1 MILKN
6 NYLEVEIS
14 EFGASIISI
23 KTPDRHGKIVDVV
36 LGYDDIEKY
45 KRQTKYIGATVGR
58 CCNRIKNGLIEID
71 GTKYQLNCNDS
82 KNHLHGGDIGFDK
95 KIWNSK
101 EIENG
106 VELTYIS
113 KDGEEN
119 YPGQLDA
126 KVTYTLKENSLVI
139 NYKATTNKTTIC
151 NLTNHT
157 YFNLNGYGNI
167 LQHQVQI
174 LADYFTENNQESIPT
189 GKIIPVENTP
199 MDFRNP
205 QYIEK
210 DINNE
215 YYQIKYAKGF
225 DNNWVLNN
233 YNGEIRKIATA
244 YSELS
249 GIELEVSTDL
259 PGIQFYSGN
268 FLDGAENGKNNIP
281 IKNHSGFCL
290 ECQYFPD
297 AFNHKNFPQP
307 ILRVGEVYNK
317 TIEYKFNVKPQFL

>member
-23 KTPDRHGKIVDVV
+23 KAPDRHGKIVDVV

-71 GTKYQLNCNDS
+71 GTKYQLNCNDG

-106 VELTYIS
+106 VELNYIS
-113 KDGEEN
+113 EDGEEN
-119 YPGQLDA
+119 YPGQLDV

-259 PGIQFYSGN
+259 PGLQFYSGN

-307 ILRVGEVYNK
+307 VLKKGEVYNK

>member
-58 CCNRIKNGLIEID
+58 CCNRIKNGLIKID

-113 KDGEEN
+113 EDGEEN

-307 ILRVGEVYNK
+307 VLRVGEVYNK

>member
-58 CCNRIKNGLIEID
+58 CCNRIKNGLIDID

-113 KDGEEN
+113 EDGEEN

-189 GKIIPVENTP
+189 GNIIPVENTP

-215 YYQIKYAKGF
+215 YYQIQYAKGF

-259 PGIQFYSGN
+259 PGLQFYSGN

-307 ILRVGEVYNK
+307 VLRVGEVYNK

>member
-106 VELTYIS
+106 VELNYIS
-113 KDGEEN
+113 EDGEEN
-119 YPGQLDA
+119 YPGQLDV

-259 PGIQFYSGN
+259 PGLQFYSGN

-307 ILRVGEVYNK
+307 VLRVGEVYNK

>member
-1 MILKN
+1 M
-6 NYLEVEIS
+6 
-14 EFGASIISI
+14 
-23 KTPDRHGKIVDVV
+23 
-36 LGYDDIEKY
+36 
-45 KRQTKYIGATVGR
+45 
-58 CCNRIKNGLIEID
+58 
-71 GTKYQLNCNDS
+71 
-82 KNHLHGGDIGFDK
+82 
-95 KIWNSK
+95 
-101 EIENG
+101 
-106 VELTYIS
+106 
-113 KDGEEN
+113 
-119 YPGQLDA
+119 
-126 KVTYTLKENSLVI
+126 
-139 NYKATTNKTTIC
+139 
-151 NLTNHT
+151 
-157 YFNLNGYGNI
+157 
-167 LQHQVQI
+167 QHQVQI

-259 PGIQFYSGN
+259 PGLQFYSGN

-281 IKNHSGFCL
+281 IKNHSGLCL

-297 AFNHKNFPQP
+297 ASHHKNFPQP
-307 ILRVGEVYNK
+307 VLRVGEVYNK

>member
-106 VELTYIS
+106 VELNYIS
-113 KDGEEN
+113 EDGEEN
-119 YPGQLDA
+119 YPGQLDV
-126 KVTYTLKENSLVI
+126 KVIYTLKENSLVI

-215 YYQIKYAKGF
+215 YYQIQYAKGF

-244 YSELS
+244 YSKLS

-307 ILRVGEVYNK
+307 VLRVGEVYNK

>member
-106 VELTYIS
+106 VELNYIS
-113 KDGEEN
+113 EDGEEN
-119 YPGQLDA
+119 YPGQLDV

-215 YYQIKYAKGF
+215 YYQIQYAKGF

-244 YSELS
+244 YSKLS
-249 GIELEVSTDL
+249 GIELVVSTDL
-259 PGIQFYSGN
+259 PGLQFYSGN

-307 ILRVGEVYNK
+307 VLRVGEVYNK

>member
-23 KTPDRHGKIVDVV
+23 KTPDRYGKIVDVV

-58 CCNRIKNGLIEID
+58 CCNRIKNGLIDID

-113 KDGEEN
+113 EDGEEN

-259 PGIQFYSGN
+259 PGLQFYSGN

-290 ECQYFPD
+290 ECQYFPN
-297 AFNHKNFPQP
+297 AFANDNFEKP
-307 ILRVGEVYNK
+307 ILKSDELYNK
-317 TIEYKFNVKPQFL
+317 NIIYKFNIK

>member
-36 LGYDDIEKY
+36 LGYDYIEKY

-106 VELTYIS
+106 VELNYIS
-113 KDGEEN
+113 EDGEEN
-119 YPGQLDA
+119 YPGQLDV

-259 PGIQFYSGN
+259 PGLQFYSGN

-281 IKNHSGFCL
+281 IKNHSGLCL

-297 AFNHKNFPQP
+297 ASHHKNFPQP
-307 ILRVGEVYNK
+307 VLRVGEVYNK
-317 TIEYKFNVKPQFL
+317 TIEYKFNVKHQSL

>member
-6 NYLEVEIS
+6 DYLEVEIS

-23 KTPDRHGKIVDVV
+23 KTPNKNGEIVDIV

-45 KRQTKYIGATVGR
+45 KRQTKYIGTTVGR
-58 CCNRIKNGLIEID
+58 CCNRIKDGLIEID
-71 GTKYQLNCNDS
+71 GTKYQLNCNDG
-82 KNHLHGGDIGFDK
+82 KNHLHGGNIGFDK

-106 VELTYIS
+106 VELNYIS
-113 KDGEEN
+113 EDGEEN
-119 YPGQLDA
+119 YPGQLDV
-126 KVTYTLKENSLVI
+126 KVTYTLKDNSLII
-139 NYKATTNKTTIC
+139 NYKATTNKTTVC

-167 LQHQVQI
+167 LQHQIQI

-215 YYQIKYAKGF
+215 YYQIQYAKGF

-249 GIELEVSTDL
+249 GIALEVSTDL
-259 PGIQFYSGN
+259 PGLQFYSGN
-268 FLDGAENGKNNIP
+268 FLDGAENGKNNVP

-290 ECQYFPD
+290 ECQYFPN
-297 AFNHKNFPQP
+297 AFANDNFEKP
-307 ILRVGEVYNK
+307 ILKSDELYNK
-317 TIEYKFNVKPQFL
+317 NIIYKFNIK

>member
-6 NYLEVEIS
+6 DYLEVEIS
-14 EFGASIISI
+14 EIGASIISI
-23 KTPDRHGKIVDVV
+23 KTPNNKGEVVDVV

-71 GTKYQLNCNDS
+71 GTTYQLNCNDG
-82 KNHLHGGDIGFDK
+82 KNHLHGGNIGFDK

-101 EIENG
+101 AIENG
-106 VELTYIS
+106 VELNYIS

-119 YPGQLDA
+119 YPGQLDV
-126 KVTYTLKENSLVI
+126 KVTYILKDNFLII
-139 NYKATTNKTTIC
+139 NHKATTNKTTLC
-151 NLTNHT
+151 SLTNHT

-259 PGIQFYSGN
+259 PGLQFYSGN

-297 AFNHKNFPQP
+297 ALHHKNFPQA
-307 ILRVGEVYNK
+307 ILKSGEVYNK

>member
-23 KTPDRHGKIVDVV
+23 KTPNNKGEVVDVV

-58 CCNRIKNGLIEID
+58 CCNRIKDGLIKID
-71 GTKYQLNCNDS
+71 GTKYQLNCNDG

-106 VELTYIS
+106 VELNYIS
-113 KDGEEN
+113 EDGEEN
-119 YPGQLDA
+119 YPGQL
-126 KVTYTLKENSLVI
+126 KINVTYTLKDNSLII
-139 NYKATTNKTTIC
+139 NYKATTNKTTVC

-215 YYQIKYAKGF
+215 YYQIQYAKGF

-233 YNGEIRKIATA
+233 YNGEIRKVAKA

-259 PGIQFYSGN
+259 PGLQFYSGN

-281 IKNHSGFCL
+281 IKNHSGFCM
-290 ECQYFPD
+290 ECQYFPN
-297 AFNHKNFPQP
+297 AFANDNFEKP
-307 ILRVGEVYNK
+307 ILKSDELYNK
-317 TIEYKFNVKPQFL
+317 NIIYKFNIK

>member
-23 KTPDRHGKIVDVV
+23 KTPDKNGKIVDVV

-45 KRQTKYIGATVGR
+45 KKQTKYIGATVGR

-71 GTKYQLNCNDS
+71 GTKYQLNCNDG

-113 KDGEEN
+113 EDGEEN
-119 YPGQLDA
+119 YPGQLDV
-126 KVTYTLKENSLVI
+126 KVIYTLKENSLVI

-307 ILRVGEVYNK
+307 VLKKGEVYNK
-317 TIEYKFNVKPQFL
+317 TIEYKFNVKHQSL

>member
-23 KTPDRHGKIVDVV
+23 KTPNKNGEIVDIV

-45 KRQTKYIGATVGR
+45 KRQTKYIGTTVGR
-58 CCNRIKNGLIEID
+58 CCNRIKDGLIEID
-71 GTKYQLNCNDS
+71 GTKYQLNCNDG
-82 KNHLHGGDIGFDK
+82 KNHLHGGNIGFDK

-106 VELTYIS
+106 VELNYIS
-113 KDGEEN
+113 EDGEEN
-119 YPGQLDA
+119 YPGQLDV
-126 KVTYTLKENSLVI
+126 KVTYTLKDNSLII
-139 NYKATTNKTTIC
+139 NYKATTNKTTVC

-215 YYQIKYAKGF
+215 YYQIQYAKGF

-233 YNGEIRKIATA
+233 YNGEIRKVATA

-259 PGIQFYSGN
+259 PGLQFYSGN

-290 ECQYFPD
+290 ECQYFPN
-297 AFNHKNFPQP
+297 AFANDNFEKP
-307 ILRVGEVYNK
+307 ILKSSKQYNK
-317 TIEYKFNVKPQFL
+317 SIIYKFNIR

>member
-58 CCNRIKNGLIEID
+58 CCNRIKNGLIDID

-113 KDGEEN
+113 EDGEEN

-189 GKIIPVENTP
+189 GNIIPVENTP

-307 ILRVGEVYNK
+307 VLRVGEVYNK
-317 TIEYKFNVKPQFL
+317 TIEYKFNVKHQSL

>member
-71 GTKYQLNCNDS
+71 GTQYQLNCNDG
-82 KNHLHGGDIGFDK
+82 KNHLHGGNIGFDK

-106 VELTYIS
+106 VELNYIS
-113 KDGEEN
+113 EDGEEN

-189 GKIIPVENTP
+189 GKIIPVDNTP

-259 PGIQFYSGN
+259 PGLQFYSGN

-290 ECQYFPD
+290 ECQYFPN
-297 AFNHKNFPQP
+297 AFANDNFEKP
-307 ILRVGEVYNK
+307 ILKSDELYNK
-317 TIEYKFNVKPQFL
+317 NIIYKFNIK

>member
-36 LGYDDIEKY
+36 LGYNDIEKY

-106 VELTYIS
+106 VELNYIS
-113 KDGEEN
+113 EDGEEN
-119 YPGQLDA
+119 YPGQLDV

-259 PGIQFYSGN
+259 PGLQFYSGN

-281 IKNHSGFCL
+281 IKNHSGLCL

-297 AFNHKNFPQP
+297 ASHHKNFPQP
-307 ILRVGEVYNK
+307 VLSVGEVYNK

>member
-6 NYLEVEIS
+6 DYLEVEIS

-71 GTKYQLNCNDS
+71 GTQYQLNCNDS
-82 KNHLHGGDIGFDK
+82 KNHLHGGNIGFDK

-101 EIENG
+101 EIENS
-106 VELTYIS
+106 VELNYIS
-113 KDGEEN
+113 EDGEEN
-119 YPGQLDA
+119 YPGQLDV
-126 KVTYTLKENSLVI
+126 KVTYTLKDNSLII
-139 NYKATTNKTTIC
+139 NYKATTNKTTVC

-215 YYQIKYAKGF
+215 YYQIQYAKGF

-233 YNGEIRKIATA
+233 YNGEIRKVATA

-259 PGIQFYSGN
+259 PGLQFYSGN

-290 ECQYFPD
+290 ECQYFPN
-297 AFNHKNFPQP
+297 AFANDNFEKP
-307 ILRVGEVYNK
+307 ILKSDELYNK
-317 TIEYKFNVKPQFL
+317 NIIYKFNIK

>member
-58 CCNRIKNGLIEID
+58 CCNRIKNGLIDID

-113 KDGEEN
+113 EDGEEN
-119 YPGQLDA
+119 YPGQLDV

-215 YYQIKYAKGF
+215 YYQIQYAKGF

-307 ILRVGEVYNK
+307 VLRVGEVYNK
-317 TIEYKFNVKPQFL
+317 TIEYKFNVKHQSL

>member
-45 KRQTKYIGATVGR
+45 KRQTKYIGTTVGR
-58 CCNRIKNGLIEID
+58 CCNRIKNGLIDID
-71 GTKYQLNCNDS
+71 GTKYQLNCNDG

-106 VELTYIS
+106 VELNYIS
-113 KDGEEN
+113 EDGEEN

-259 PGIQFYSGN
+259 PGLQFYSGN

-307 ILRVGEVYNK
+307 VLRVGEVYNK

>member
-23 KTPDRHGKIVDVV
+23 KTPNNKGEVVDVV

-58 CCNRIKNGLIEID
+58 CCNRIKNSLIEID

-106 VELTYIS
+106 VELNYIS
-113 KDGEEN
+113 EDGEEN
-119 YPGQLDA
+119 YPGQLDV

-259 PGIQFYSGN
+259 PGLQFYSGN

-281 IKNHSGFCL
+281 IKNHSGLCL

-297 AFNHKNFPQP
+297 ASHHKNFPQP
-307 ILRVGEVYNK
+307 VLRVGEVYNK
-317 TIEYKFNVKPQFL
+317 TIEYKFNVKHQSL

>member
-106 VELTYIS
+106 VELNYIS
-113 KDGEEN
+113 EDGEEN
-119 YPGQLDA
+119 YPGQLDV

-215 YYQIKYAKGF
+215 YYQIQYAKGF

-259 PGIQFYSGN
+259 PGLQFYSGN

-307 ILRVGEVYNK
+307 VLRVGEVYNK

>member
-23 KTPDRHGKIVDVV
+23 KTPNNKGEVVDVV

-71 GTKYQLNCNDS
+71 GTKYQLNCNDG

-106 VELTYIS
+106 VELNYIS
-113 KDGEEN
+113 EDGEEN
-119 YPGQLDA
+119 YPGQLDV

-215 YYQIKYAKGF
+215 YYQIQYAKGF

-233 YNGEIRKIATA
+233 YNGEIRKIATT

-307 ILRVGEVYNK
+307 VLRVGEVYNK

>member
-23 KTPDRHGKIVDVV
+23 KTPNNKGEVVDVV

-58 CCNRIKNGLIEID
+58 CCNRIKNGLIDID

-106 VELTYIS
+106 VELNYIS
-113 KDGEEN
+113 EDGEEN
-119 YPGQLDA
+119 YPGQLDV

-259 PGIQFYSGN
+259 PGLQFYSGN

-281 IKNHSGFCL
+281 IKNHSGLCL

-297 AFNHKNFPQP
+297 ALHHKNFPQP
-307 ILRVGEVYNK
+307 VLRVGEVYNK
-317 TIEYKFNVKPQFL
+317 TIEYKFNVKHQFL

>member
-23 KTPDRHGKIVDVV
+23 KTPDKNGEVVDVV
-36 LGYDDIEKY
+36 LGYDDTEKY

-58 CCNRIKNGLIEID
+58 CCNRIKKGLIEID
-71 GTKYQLNCNDS
+71 GTKYQLNCNDGE
-82 KNHLHGGDIGFDK
+82 NHLHGGNIGFDK

-101 EIENG
+101 AIENG
-106 VELTYIS
+106 VELNYIS

-119 YPGQLDA
+119 YPGQLDV
-126 KVTYTLKENSLVI
+126 KVTYILKDNSLII
-139 NYKATTNKTTIC
+139 NYKATTNKTTVC

-167 LQHQVQI
+167 LKHQVQI

-215 YYQIKYAKGF
+215 YYQIQYAKGF

-233 YNGEIRKIATA
+233 YNGEIRKVAKA

-259 PGIQFYSGN
+259 PGLQFYSGN

-297 AFNHKNFPQP
+297 ALHQKNFPQP
-307 ILRVGEVYNK
+307 ILKSGEVYNK
-317 TIEYKFNVKPQFL
+317 TIEYKFNIK

>member
-23 KTPDRHGKIVDVV
+23 KTPNNKGEVVDVV

-71 GTKYQLNCNDS
+71 GTKYQLNCNDG

-106 VELTYIS
+106 VELNYIS
-113 KDGEEN
+113 EDGEEN
-119 YPGQLDA
+119 YPGQLDV

-233 YNGEIRKIATA
+233 YNGKIRKIATA

-259 PGIQFYSGN
+259 PGLQFYSGN

-281 IKNHSGFCL
+281 IKNHSGLCL

-297 AFNHKNFPQP
+297 ASHHKNFPQP
-307 ILRVGEVYNK
+307 VLRVGEVYNK

>member
-6 NYLEVEIS
+6 DYLEVEIS

-23 KTPDRHGKIVDVV
+23 KTPDRNGEIVDVV
-36 LGYDDIEKY
+36 LGYNDIEKY

-71 GTKYQLNCNDS
+71 GTQYQLNCNDS
-82 KNHLHGGDIGFDK
+82 KNHLHGGNIGFDK
-95 KIWNSK
+95 KTWNSK

-106 VELTYIS
+106 VELNYIS
-113 KDGEEN
+113 EDGEEN
-119 YPGQLDA
+119 YPGELHV
-126 KVTYTLKENSLVI
+126 KVTYTLKDNSLII
-139 NYKATTNKTTIC
+139 NHKATTNKTTVC

-167 LQHQVQI
+167 LKHQVQI

-215 YYQIKYAKGF
+215 YYQIQYAKGF

-259 PGIQFYSGN
+259 PGLQFYSGN

-290 ECQYFPD
+290 ECQYFPN
-297 AFNHKNFPQP
+297 AFANDNFEKP
-307 ILRVGEVYNK
+307 ILKSDELYNK
-317 TIEYKFNVKPQFL
+317 NIIYKFNIK

>member
-82 KNHLHGGDIGFDK
+82 KNHIHGGDIGFDK

-106 VELTYIS
+106 VELNYIS
-113 KDGEEN
+113 EDGEEN
-119 YPGQLDA
+119 YPGQLDV
-126 KVTYTLKENSLVI
+126 KVTYTLNDNSLII
-139 NYKATTNKTTIC
+139 NYKATTNKTTVC

-307 ILRVGEVYNK
+307 VLRVGEVYNK

>member
-71 GTKYQLNCNDS
+71 GTEYQLNCNDG
-82 KNHLHGGDIGFDK
+82 KNHLHGGNIGFDK

-106 VELTYIS
+106 VELNYIS
-113 KDGEEN
+113 EDGEEN
-119 YPGQLDA
+119 YPGQLDV

-259 PGIQFYSGN
+259 PGLQFYSGN

-281 IKNHSGFCL
+281 IKNHSGLCL

-297 AFNHKNFPQP
+297 ASHHKNFPQP
-307 ILRVGEVYNK
+307 VLRVGEVYNK

>member
-71 GTKYQLNCNDS
+71 GTKYQLNCNDG

-113 KDGEEN
+113 EDGEEN

-189 GKIIPVENTP
+189 GNIIPVENTP

-215 YYQIKYAKGF
+215 YYQIQYAKGF

-233 YNGEIRKIATA
+233 YNGEIRKIATT

-281 IKNHSGFCL
+281 IKNHSGLCL

-297 AFNHKNFPQP
+297 ASHHKNFPQP
-307 ILRVGEVYNK
+307 VLRVGEVYNK
-317 TIEYKFNVKPQFL
+317 TIEYKFNVKHQSL

>member
-6 NYLEVEIS
+6 DYLEVEIS

-23 KTPDRHGKIVDVV
+23 KTPNKNGKIIDVV

-58 CCNRIKNGLIEID
+58 CCNRIKDGLIEID
-71 GTKYQLNCNDS
+71 GTKYQLNCNDG
-82 KNHLHGGDIGFDK
+82 KNHLHGGNIGFDK

-106 VELTYIS
+106 VELNYIS
-113 KDGEEN
+113 EDGEEN
-119 YPGQLDA
+119 YPGQLDV
-126 KVTYTLKENSLVI
+126 KVTYTLKDNSLII
-139 NYKATTNKTTIC
+139 NYKATTNKTTVC

-167 LQHQVQI
+167 LQHQIQI

-215 YYQIKYAKGF
+215 YYQIQYAKGF

-249 GIELEVSTDL
+249 GIALEVSTDL
-259 PGIQFYSGN
+259 PGLQFYSGN
-268 FLDGAENGKNNIP
+268 FLDGAENGKNNVP

-290 ECQYFPD
+290 ECQYFPN
-297 AFNHKNFPQP
+297 AFANDNFEKP
-307 ILRVGEVYNK
+307 ILKSDELYNK
-317 TIEYKFNVKPQFL
+317 SIIYKFNIK

>member
-6 NYLEVEIS
+6 DYLEVEIS

-23 KTPDRHGKIVDVV
+23 KTPDRNGEIVDVV

-45 KRQTKYIGATVGR
+45 KKQTKYIGATVGR
-58 CCNRIKNGLIEID
+58 CCNRIKDGLIEID
-71 GTKYQLNCNDS
+71 GTQYQLNCNDG
-82 KNHLHGGDIGFDK
+82 KNHLHGGNIGFDK

-101 EIENG
+101 KIENG
-106 VELTYIS
+106 VELNYIS
-113 KDGEEN
+113 EDGEEN
-119 YPGQLDA
+119 YPGQL
-126 KVTYTLKENSLVI
+126 KINVTYTLKDNSLII
-139 NYKATTNKTTIC
+139 NYKATTNKTTVC

-215 YYQIKYAKGF
+215 YYQIQYAKGF

-233 YNGEIRKIATA
+233 YNGEIRKVATA

-259 PGIQFYSGN
+259 PGLQFYSGN

-281 IKNHSGFCL
+281 IKNHSGFCM
-290 ECQYFPD
+290 ECQYFPN
-297 AFNHKNFPQP
+297 AFANDNFEKP
-307 ILRVGEVYNK
+307 ILKSDELYNK
-317 TIEYKFNVKPQFL
+317 NIIYKFNIK

>member
-23 KTPDRHGKIVDVV
+23 KTPNNKGEVVDVV

-71 GTKYQLNCNDS
+71 GTKYQLNCNDG

-106 VELTYIS
+106 VELNYIS
-113 KDGEEN
+113 EDGEEN
-119 YPGQLDA
+119 YPGQLDV
-126 KVTYTLKENSLVI
+126 KVTYTLNDNSLII
-139 NYKATTNKTTIC
+139 NYKATTNKTTVC

-174 LADYFTENNQESIPT
+174 FADYFTENNQESIPT
-189 GKIIPVENTP
+189 GEIIPVDNTP

-259 PGIQFYSGN
+259 PGLQFYSGN

-290 ECQYFPD
+290 ECQYFPN
-297 AFNHKNFPQP
+297 AFANDNFEKP
-307 ILRVGEVYNK
+307 ILKSDELYNK
-317 TIEYKFNVKPQFL
+317 NIIYKFNIK

>member
-6 NYLEVEIS
+6 DYLEVEIS

-23 KTPDRHGKIVDVV
+23 KTPNKNGKIIDVV

-58 CCNRIKNGLIEID
+58 CCNRIKDGLIEID
-71 GTKYQLNCNDS
+71 GTKYQLNCNDG
-82 KNHLHGGDIGFDK
+82 KNHLHGGNIGFDK

-106 VELTYIS
+106 VELNYIS
-113 KDGEEN
+113 EDGEEN
-119 YPGQLDA
+119 YPGQLDV
-126 KVTYTLKENSLVI
+126 KVTYTLKDNSLII
-139 NYKATTNKTTIC
+139 NYKATTNKTTVC

-215 YYQIKYAKGF
+215 YYQIQYAKGF

-233 YNGEIRKIATA
+233 YNEEIRKVAKA

-259 PGIQFYSGN
+259 PGLQFYSGN

-290 ECQYFPD
+290 ECQYFPN
-297 AFNHKNFPQP
+297 AFANDNFEKP
-307 ILRVGEVYNK
+307 ILKSSKQYNK
-317 TIEYKFNVKPQFL
+317 SIIYKFNIR

>member
-6 NYLEVEIS
+6 DYLEVEIS

-45 KRQTKYIGATVGR
+45 KKQTKYIGATVGR
-58 CCNRIKNGLIEID
+58 CCNRIKDGLIEID
-71 GTKYQLNCNDS
+71 GTQYQLNCNDG
-82 KNHLHGGDIGFDK
+82 KNHLHGGNIGFDK

-101 EIENG
+101 EIENS
-106 VELTYIS
+106 VELNYIS
-113 KDGEEN
+113 EDGEEN
-119 YPGQLDA
+119 YPGQL
-126 KVTYTLKENSLVI
+126 KINVTYTLKDNSLII
-139 NYKATTNKTTIC
+139 NYKATTNKTTVC

-215 YYQIKYAKGF
+215 YYQIQYAKGF

-233 YNGEIRKIATA
+233 YNGEIRKVATA

-259 PGIQFYSGN
+259 PGLQFYSGN

-290 ECQYFPD
+290 ECQYFPN
-297 AFNHKNFPQP
+297 AFANDNFEKP
-307 ILRVGEVYNK
+307 ILKSDELYNK
-317 TIEYKFNVKPQFL
+317 NIIYKFNIK

>member
-113 KDGEEN
+113 EDGEEN

-259 PGIQFYSGN
+259 PGLQFYSGN

-307 ILRVGEVYNK
+307 VLKKGEVYNK

>member
-71 GTKYQLNCNDS
+71 CTKYQLNCNDS

-113 KDGEEN
+113 EDGEEN

-281 IKNHSGFCL
+281 IKNHSGLCL

-297 AFNHKNFPQP
+297 ASHHKNFPQP
-307 ILRVGEVYNK
+307 VLRVGEVYNK

>member
-1 MILKN
+1 M
-6 NYLEVEIS
+6 
-14 EFGASIISI
+14 
-23 KTPDRHGKIVDVV
+23 
-36 LGYDDIEKY
+36 
-45 KRQTKYIGATVGR
+45 
-58 CCNRIKNGLIEID
+58 
-71 GTKYQLNCNDS
+71 
-82 KNHLHGGDIGFDK
+82 
-95 KIWNSK
+95 
-101 EIENG
+101 
-106 VELTYIS
+106 
-113 KDGEEN
+113 
-119 YPGQLDA
+119 
-126 KVTYTLKENSLVI
+126 
-139 NYKATTNKTTIC
+139 
-151 NLTNHT
+151 
-157 YFNLNGYGNI
+157 
-167 LQHQVQI
+167 QHQVQI

-215 YYQIKYAKGF
+215 YYQIQYAKGF

-244 YSELS
+244 YSKLS

-307 ILRVGEVYNK
+307 VLRVGEVYNK